1 MKTSKKHQYEMK
13 NTHFSSNSEFFR
25 QIMKLLK
32 AVGNYFIHKTQNID
46 FVFIQYFDTLLKII
60 HLIPKIIKIFAIPQ

>member
-1 MKTSKKHQYEMK
+1 MKSTY
-13 NTHFSSNSEFFR
+13 FSSNSELFR

-32 AVGNYFIHKTQNID
+32 AVGNFFLYKTQNFN
-46 FVFIQYFDTLLKII
+46 FVFIQYFDTILKII